1 MMGELMNAEKTVEL
15 TIKNALN
22 RLNAGK
28 AGDFENCRLCYFNKT
43 YGSDE
48 TEPLTVRKLITH
60 LTQEDMDDIILIEV
74 EGKIKP
80 LTGCYLTKEGNTV
93 IISAD

>member
-1 MMGELMNAEKTVEL
+1 MKQVEL
-15 TIKNALN
+15 TIKNTLN
-22 RLNAGK
+22 RLNASK
-28 AGDFENCRLCYFNKT
+28 AGDFDNCRTCYYKT
-43 YGSDE
+43 QYGNDE

-80 LTGCYLTKEGNTV
+80 LTGCYLTKEENTI
-93 IISAD
+93 IISADFCHQ